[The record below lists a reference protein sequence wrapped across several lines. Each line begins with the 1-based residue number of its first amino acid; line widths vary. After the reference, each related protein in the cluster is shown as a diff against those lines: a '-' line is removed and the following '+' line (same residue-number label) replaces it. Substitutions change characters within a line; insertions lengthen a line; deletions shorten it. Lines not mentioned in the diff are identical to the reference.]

1 MEEDR
6 IQDKKTRKGRL
17 FVISGPSGSGKSTF
31 IERFL
36 KQDKTSTFSVSYTTR
51 KKRDKEVDGREYY
64 FVDKKIF
71 MDMVEKGGFL
81 EWEVVHENLYGTPKK
96 EIIENL
102 ERGIDILL
110 DVDVNGAINIKK
122 NYPDACLIF
131 IEPPSREELVKRL
144 SLRGEEQIELR
155 LKRYDEEIEK
165 KHIFDY
171 TVINDNLER
180 AYRDFEKI
188 IEHVRGH

>member
-64 FVDKKIF
+64 FVDKKTF

-144 SLRGEEQIELR
+144 SFRGEEQIELR
-155 LKRYDEEIEK
+155 IKRYDEEIEK

>member
-1 MEEDR
+1 MR
-6 IQDKKTRKGRL
+6 RGRL
-17 FVISGPSGSGKSTF
+17 FVISGPSGAGKSTF

-36 KQDKTSTFSVSYTTR
+36 KRDKGSTFSVSYTTR
-51 KKRDKEVDGREYY
+51 KKRDKEVNGREYY
-64 FVDKKIF
+64 FVDKETF

-81 EWEVVHENLYGTPKK
+81 EWEIVHENLYGTPKK

-122 NYPDACLIF
+122 NYPEACLIF
-131 IEPPSREELVKRL
+131 IEPPSREELQKRL
-144 SLRGEEQIELR
+144 SLRGEPQIELR

-165 KHIFDY
+165 KHFFDY

-180 AYRDFEKI
+180 AYRDFENI
-188 IEHVRGH
+188 IEQVRGH

>member
-64 FVDKKIF
+64 FVDKKTF

-131 IEPPSREELVKRL
+131 IEPPSSEELVKRL
-144 SLRGEEQIELR
+144 SFRGEEQIELR

>member
-64 FVDKKIF
+64 FVDKKTF

-144 SLRGEEQIELR
+144 SFRGEEQIELR

>member
-36 KQDKTSTFSVSYTTR
+36 KQDKTSKFSVSYTTR

-64 FVDKKIF
+64 FVDKKTF

-144 SLRGEEQIELR
+144 SFRGEEQIELR

>member
-64 FVDKKIF
+64 FVDKKTF

-144 SLRGEEQIELR
+144 SFRGEEQIELR

-188 IEHVRGH
+188 IEHVRWH

>member
-64 FVDKKIF
+64 FVDKKTF